1 MLNSTRMVYFNQL
14 ILALT
19 VNPIS
24 QDFYCFNEDNHNV
37 QNFYFNHWEKV
48 TNQMDD
54 ASFVTV
60 GVSAQI

>member
-24 QDFYCFNEDNHNV
+24 QDFYCFNVDSHNV
-37 QNFYFNHWEKV
+37 QNFYFNQWERD
-48 TNQMDD
+48 TNQMNDE
-54 ASFVTV
+54 SFVTV